1 MVHLSAL
8 SLALNRPGA
17 VGLTLEQ
24 AVAALFANNE
34 QGAWY
39 DPSDRSTLFQDSAGT
54 LPVTEVEQPVGLML
68 DRRKGLAVSTNAGN
82 ASATGQFTTPS
93 AAANQVTG
101 DIDIRARAILQS
113 WASGSTQSMVT
124 KRDSG
129 GSNMGYALRV
139 NTTGELSLIFGTS
152 STTFATATSSAATG
166 FAANSTNWIR
176 VTRNSS
182 TGDVLFYTSANGSTW
197 SQLGTTISTA
207 SGNIY
212 ASTSALIV
220 GTGSGFAEPCV
231 GKIYRAQVYAGAV
244 LQVDF
249 DPTRYAG
256 GSTFVAATGE
266 TWTLAGTT
274 GSITPDGN
282 HAYQTTSSARPHLR
296 SRYNLLTYSEQF
308 DQGRVFTNIDAFG
321 SGSVANALTA
331 PDGTTTADFIRPTT
345 TSGNHIVRQTFTAVT
360 GASTFSCYIKA
371 GGYSKA
377 MLYDAT
383 AAKGYGFDLT
393 SSGSKSAVTGI
404 TETSASDIQDVG
416 SGWYRCSIS
425 AESTADVRV
434 YVLNAFSG
442 FSFAGNGTSGIY
454 VWGAQLNLG
463 STAMSYQRIAAAPT
477 LSTPPTYA
485 TTSTMGGEVFRP
497 YLFFD
502 GGDKLVTAAIDYS
515 GSDKLSVCCGAYK
528 SADSTSGT
536 VYEVGNYTTPTS
548 GSLTIG
554 HSSNQGDASRR
565 TWFASMEANSVA
577 TLGAAAIY
585 AAPDTRVLTAVYDRA
600 QATTA
605 TEIVLRVDGVQ
616 QTLSFSSANVATGNF
631 ANAVTAIGRRSDD
644 SIPMNGHLFGL
655 IARGGA
661 SDASAIST
669 LESYIAQKTGV
680 TL

>member
-1 MVHLSAL
+1 MELAL
-8 SLALNRPGA
+8 SLSLCRPG
-17 VGLTLEQ
+17 GISLEQ
-24 AVAALFANNE
+24 LVAGLFSAGE

-39 DPSDRSTLFQDSAGT
+39 DPSNRSTLFQDSAGT

-296 SRYNLLTYSEQF
+296 SRYNLLTYSEQL
-308 DQGRVFTNIDAFG
+308 DNAAWTKQGYVMT
-321 SGSVANALTA
+321 ANTVVA
-331 PDGTTTADFIRPTT
+331 PDGTTTAETAADNT
-345 TSGNHIVRQTFTAVT
+345 TSTFHWFRQDITVTAGSTYTFSAYLKYNDQRYVGLAFFSTAVNNVDRVLLLDMT
-360 GASTFSCYIKA
+360 QTDPAQMVVQQDA
-371 GGYSKA
+371 GV
-377 MLYDAT
+377 
-383 AAKGYGFDLT
+383 T
-393 SSGSKSAVTGI
+393 SN
-404 TETSASDIQDVG
+404 IQSVG
-416 SGWYRCSIS
+416 NGWYRVSMTFTMLS
-425 AESTADVRV
+425 AGTLWYLIVSSNTNSYPVS
-434 YVLNAFSG
+434 YSG
-442 FSFAGNGTSGIY
+442 TGKSVY

-477 LSTPPTYA
+477 LSQPPTYA

-502 GGDKLVTAAIDYS
+502 GADSLLTANIDMSATDEVTVSA
-515 GSDKLSVCCGAYK
+515 GLRKLSDATQGALVEF
-528 SADSTSGT
+528 S
-536 VYEVGNYTTPTS
+536 
-548 GSLTIG
+548 
-554 HSSNQGDASRR
+554 
-565 TWFASMEANSVA
+565 
-577 TLGAAAIY
+577 
-585 AAPDTRVLTAVYDRA
+585 
-600 QATTA
+600 
-605 TEIVLRVDGVQ
+605 
-616 QTLSFSSANVATGNF
+616 SSAN
-631 ANAVTAIGRRSDD
+631 NAGA
-644 SIPMNGHLFGL
+644 FGL
-655 IARGGA
+655 ICPVATTPADNLVFRSTGTTAIRDALTSGYPAPTDPLVLSGIGDVGSNVCQVRVNAVLKTSNTSSQGATNYLNAPLYIGSRNNASTYYNGNIYALIVRGKTSTAGELA
-661 SDASAIST
+661 S
-669 LESYIAQKTGV
+669 LESYVASKTGV